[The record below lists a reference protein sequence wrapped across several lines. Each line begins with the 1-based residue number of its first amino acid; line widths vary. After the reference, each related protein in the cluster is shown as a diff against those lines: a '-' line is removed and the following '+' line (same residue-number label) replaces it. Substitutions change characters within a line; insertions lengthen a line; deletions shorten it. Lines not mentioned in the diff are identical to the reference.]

1 MDLTA
6 SALKVAW
13 TVDAASGASC
23 AFDWS
28 IAPASGSAASGK
40 VSVPR
45 KGHATG
51 QSDHET
57 PFRHAMLT
65 VTSTC
70 PAWRLS
76 VTGEG
81 G

>member
-1 MDLTA
+1 
-6 SALKVAW
+6 V
-13 TVDAASGASC
+13 
-23 AFDWS
+23 FDWS
-28 IAPASGSAASGK
+28 IAPASGTAVGGE

-45 KGHATG
+45 KGHETG

-57 PFRHAMLT
+57 PFRNAMLA

-81 G
+81 S

>member
-1 MDLTA
+1 MDLTT

-13 TVDAASGASC
+13 TVDAASAASC

-28 IAPASGSAASGK
+28 IAPASGTAVGGE
-40 VSVPR
+40 VSVPG
-45 KGHATG
+45 KGRATG

-57 PFRHAMLT
+57 PFRQAMLT

-81 G
+81 S